1 MIGEDFFLETDFAWN
16 GWLIVTV
23 ATSRM
28 GDGVS
33 FIVVALV
40 GRRWGDLVMG
50 VGSVF
55 DGSSVKVLF
64 GLV

>member
-1 MIGEDFFLETDFAWN
+1 
-16 GWLIVTV
+16 
-23 ATSRM
+23 M